1 MHLSL
6 GAGDPRFQNA
16 ERPELPLIRLRVDHT
31 GFPRITN
38 INKFG
43 QKFVGKVA
51 NPEELLLFSKQKA
64 QSTRGTAGWARDSP
78 RARQCECERKLSAD
92 MSMWL

>member
-1 MHLSL
+1 M
-6 GAGDPRFQNA
+6 
-16 ERPELPLIRLRVDHT
+16 PLIRLRVDHT

-64 QSTRGTAGWARDSP
+64 QSTRGTSEWARN
-78 RARQCECERKLSAD
+78 SACANA
-92 MSMWL
+92 SAIGALC

>member
-1 MHLSL
+1 
-6 GAGDPRFQNA
+6 
-16 ERPELPLIRLRVDHT
+16 LPLIRVRVDHT

-64 QSTRGTAGWARDSP
+64 QSTRGTSDARTATHRRHAVINSHDFTGLHSTIKFLCSP
-78 RARQCECERKLSAD
+78 CPC
-92 MSMWL
+92 